1 MTSAVPTARE
11 RLLVIGAGAAAGY
24 VVTYGVKHF
33 VPQLF
38 FFWLFSGAGV
48 AFLLACWKPRQWAF
62 AGPAVVSL
70 VVLDLVLR
78 LGDAGAT
85 ESALALGFALFWTT
99 LALGGA
105 WLGRLVASSQSGGHS
120 GDAT

>member
-1 MTSAVPTARE
+1 MTSAVSAARE
-11 RLLVIGAGAAAGY
+11 RLLVIGAGATAGY
-24 VVTYGVKHF
+24 AVTYVVKHF

-38 FFWLFSGAGV
+38 LFWLFSGAGL

-70 VVLDLVLR
+70 VVLDLVLH
-78 LGDAGAT
+78 LGDAGPT
-85 ESALALGFALFWTT
+85 SSALALGFALFW
-99 LALGGA
+99 LALALAGA
-105 WLGRLVASSQSGGHS
+105 WLGRLVALSQSSDHS